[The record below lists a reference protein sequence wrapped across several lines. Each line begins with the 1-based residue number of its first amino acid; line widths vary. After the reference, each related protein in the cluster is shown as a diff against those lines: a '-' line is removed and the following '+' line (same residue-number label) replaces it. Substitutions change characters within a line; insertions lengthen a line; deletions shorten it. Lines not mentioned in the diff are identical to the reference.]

1 MKTWLIVL
9 AFIIVGVAPFL
20 LSRSDLSKTD
30 TVSELIGELETKTDR
45 LLHRYA
51 VPGAAISIIENGEVR
66 WIGAFGYA
74 DLEQQ
79 EAVSEQTV
87 FQVASIS
94 KSVAALGVM
103 KLVEDGQISLFSP
116 AEIYLSRWQLP
127 ESEFDKDDV
136 TIQRLLSHTAGLTL
150 HGYPGYE
157 PDKPLPTLEQSLSG
171 ISVTTTQVALF
182 QQPGT
187 AFSYSGGGYTLLEL
201 IMEEITG
208 MSFTSFMDSQVLAAL
223 EMDNSSFEWQPRLR
237 PDTAKAY
244 DENLNP
250 LPNYL
255 FTEKA
260 AAGLYSTI
268 GDLSKFVIAGY
279 DGYHGNPRGAL
290 AQQTMTTIYK
300 PKADVVGLS
309 AFIYQH
315 TGLGH
320 FINFTSDGTK
330 LVIHDGGNDG
340 WRSNF
345 TLIPETGHGIVILTN
360 GNNGTYL
367 VNEILDAWHFTL
379 FRTPRFVALNQI
391 SSGVYSLA
399 WMLFLWSG
407 LAGFNLVSELRNKMR
422 GLMFTRTKVQIAL
435 RVAVIALLL
444 FLVVAV
450 AQNVIPLLSFLSPT
464 IGLVLLSAVALRVL
478 LGILQILFPRISID
492 SVRP

>member
-9 AFIIVGVAPFL
+9 AFVIVGAAPFA
-20 LSRSDLSKTD
+20 LSRSDISKTG
-30 TVSELIGELETKTDR
+30 TVNELINELDTKTDR

-51 VPGAAISIIENGEVR
+51 VPGAAISIIENGEIR
-66 WIGAFGYA
+66 WIGTFGYA

-79 EAVSEQTV
+79 AAVGEQTV

-103 KLVEDGQISLFSP
+103 KLVEDGQINLFSP
-116 AEIYLSRWQLP
+116 AEIYLSHWQLP
-127 ESEFDKDDV
+127 ESEFDKDEV

-150 HGYPGYE
+150 GGYPGYE

-171 ISVTTTQVALF
+171 TDVTTPPVALF

-187 AFSYSGGGYTLLEL
+187 GFSYSGGGYTLLEL
-201 IMEEITG
+201 IMEEVTG
-208 MSFTSFMDSQVLAAL
+208 LSLTNYMDSQVLAAL
-223 EMDNSSFEWQPRLR
+223 EMENSSFEWQPHLR

-268 GDLSKFVIAGY
+268 GDLSNFVIAGY
-279 DGYHGNPRGAL
+279 DSYHGNPRGVL
-290 AQQTMTTIYK
+290 SQQTMTTIYE
-300 PKADVVGLS
+300 PIADVVGLS

-345 TLIPETGHGIVILTN
+345 TLIPETGNGIVILTN

-367 VNEILDAWHFTL
+367 ISEILDAWHFTL
-379 FRTPRFVALNQI
+379 FRTPRFVVLNQI
-391 SSGVYSLA
+391 SSGVYSLT
-399 WMLFLWSG
+399 WMLFLWAG
-407 LAGFNLVSELRNKMR
+407 LAGFNLVSELRRKIR
-422 GLMFTRTKVQIAL
+422 AFTLTNTKVHVAL
-435 RVAVIALLL
+435 RIVMIALLL
-444 FLVVAV
+444 FLVVAIG
-450 AQNVIPLLSFLSPT
+450 QNVIPLLSFLSPT
-464 IGLVLLSAVALRVL
+464 IGIVLLAAVVLRVF
-478 LGILQILFPRISID
+478 LGILQILFPRISVD
-492 SVRP
+492 SVQS

>member
-9 AFIIVGVAPFL
+9 AFVIVGAAPFL
-20 LSRSDLSKTD
+20 LSRSDLSKTG
-30 TVSELIGELETKTDR
+30 TVTELINELDTKTDR

-51 VPGAAISIIENGEVR
+51 VPGAAISIIENGEIR
-66 WIGAFGYA
+66 WIGTFGYA

-79 EAVSEQTV
+79 VAVGEQTV

-103 KLVEDGQISLFSP
+103 KLVEDGQINLFSP
-116 AEIYLSRWQLP
+116 AESYLSRWQLP
-127 ESEFDKDDV
+127 ESEFDQDDV

-150 HGYPGYE
+150 GGYPGYE

-171 ISVTTTQVALF
+171 TNVTTPPVALF

-187 AFSYSGGGYTLLEL
+187 GFSYSGGGYTLLEL
-201 IMEEITG
+201 IMEEVTG
-208 MSFTSFMDSQVLAAL
+208 LTFTNYMDSQVLAAL
-223 EMDNSSFEWQPRLR
+223 EMDNSSFEWQQRLR

-244 DENLNP
+244 DEDLNP

-268 GDLSKFVIAGY
+268 GDLSKFVIAEY
-279 DGYHGNPRGAL
+279 DSYHGNLRGAL
-290 AQQTMTTIYK
+290 SQQTMTTIYE
-300 PKADVVGLS
+300 PIADVVGLS
-309 AFIYQH
+309 AFVYQH

-320 FINFTSDGTK
+320 FINFTPDGTK
-330 LVIHDGGNDG
+330 LVIHDGGNEG
-340 WRSNF
+340 WRANF
-345 TLIPETGHGIVILTN
+345 TLVPETGNGIVILTN

-367 VNEILDAWHFTL
+367 ISDVLDAWHMTL
-379 FRTPRFVALNQI
+379 FQTSRFTVLNQI

-399 WMLFLWSG
+399 WLLFLWAA
-407 LAGFNLVSELRNKMR
+407 LAAFNLVSELRQRIR
-422 GLMFTRTKVQIAL
+422 GFALTKTKVQFAL
-435 RVAVIALLL
+435 RMVLVVLLIL
-444 FLVVAV
+444 LVVAI

-464 IGLVLLSAVALRVL
+464 IGIALLSAVALRVF
-478 LGILQILFPRISID
+478 LGILQILFPRMSREGM
-492 SVRP
+492 RP

>member
-1 MKTWLIVL
+1 MKSWFIVL
-9 AFIIVGVAPFL
+9 AFLIVGAAPFL
-20 LSRSDLSKTD
+20 LSRSDLSRTG
-30 TVSELIGELETKTDR
+30 TVDELIDELDAKTDR

-66 WIGAFGYA
+66 WKGTFGYA
-74 DLEQQ
+74 DLEQR

-94 KSVAALGVM
+94 KSVAALGAM
-103 KLVEDGQISLFSP
+103 QLVEDGQIDLFSP
-116 AEIYLSRWQLP
+116 AESYLSRWQLP
-127 ESEFDKDDV
+127 ESEFDTDEV

-150 HGYPGYE
+150 GGYPGYE

-171 ISVTTTQVALF
+171 TGVTTPPVALF

-187 AFSYSGGGYTLLEL
+187 TFSYSGGGYTLLEL
-201 IMEEITG
+201 IIEEVTG
-208 MSFTSFMDSQVLAAL
+208 LSFTNYMDSQVLAAL

-268 GDLSKFVIAGY
+268 GDLSNFVIAEY
-279 DGYHGNPRGAL
+279 DSYHGNARGML
-290 AQQTMTTIYK
+290 SQQTMTTLYEPI
-300 PKADVVGLS
+300 ADVVGLS
-309 AFIYQH
+309 AFVYQH

-320 FINFTSDGTK
+320 FINFTPDGTR
-330 LVIHDGGNDG
+330 LVIHDGGNEG
-340 WRSNF
+340 WHTNF
-345 TLIPETGHGIVILTN
+345 TLVPETGNGIVILTN

-367 VNEILDAWHFTL
+367 ISDVLDAWHMTL
-379 FRTPRFVALNQI
+379 FQIPRFPLLNQI

-399 WMLFLWSG
+399 WLLFLWSG
-407 LAGFNLVSELRNKMR
+407 LAAFNLVSELRQRIR
-422 GLMFTRTKVQIAL
+422 GFVLTKTKVQVAL
-435 RVAVIALLL
+435 RMALVVLL
-444 FLVVAV
+444 ILLVVAI

-464 IGLVLLSAVALRVL
+464 IGSVLLSAVALRVF
-478 LGILQILFPRISID
+478 LGILQILFPRMSREGI
-492 SVRP
+492 RP